1 MTQQASAPNQ
11 QRELNRGL
19 RSGQTI
25 KQRRRARFSR
35 APADRQLVDDVL
47 ADRACLSLAL
57 RLNLPVI
64 TCDRGRSSSDQPPQT
79 NSRDPGSGN
88 RKQTKPTANSQG

>member
-1 MTQQASAPNQ
+1 
-11 QRELNRGL
+11 
-19 RSGQTI
+19 
-25 KQRRRARFSR
+25 
-35 APADRQLVDDVL
+35 VL

-79 NSRDPGSGN
+79 NSRGPGSGN